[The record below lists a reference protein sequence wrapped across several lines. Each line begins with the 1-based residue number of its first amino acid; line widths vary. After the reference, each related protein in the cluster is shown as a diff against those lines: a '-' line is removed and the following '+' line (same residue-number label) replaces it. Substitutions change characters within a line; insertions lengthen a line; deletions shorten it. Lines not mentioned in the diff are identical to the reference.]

1 MNLVKYVALN
11 SVRFKE
17 RRRFSKVYR
26 YFLENNA
33 ISKEFFSDIDLKF
46 AEAEI
51 KKAKSLDVKIV
62 TMEDKDY
69 PFLLKEIS
77 DPPLVLYVKGD
88 LSSSGKYLISIV
100 GSRKCTKYGQTVAQK
115 FAASFARFGI
125 IVVSGLALGIDSA
138 AHSGAITAGG
148 KTFAVIGSGLDR
160 IYPASNK
167 FLAEKIY
174 SDYGA
179 VISEFPFGTEPKP
192 FNFPFRNRIISGL
205 SYATIV
211 VEAAKKSGSLIT
223 ARLAAEQGRDVF
235 AVPGNITSKMSEGT
249 NMLIKDGAI
258 PITEPNDVLTYVSV
272 FKGLFVEEA
281 KSKKFSADE
290 EKVIS
295 VLDNSMETLM
305 GISEKTG
312 ISEQKL
318 ISLLTYMEVKGLI
331 KRNGGR
337 YFKV

>member
-1 MNLVKYVALN
+1 MALN
-11 SVRFKE
+11 NLRFKE
-17 RRRFSKVYR
+17 RKRFSKVYR
-26 YFLENNA
+26 YFLENNT
-33 ISKEFFSDIDLKF
+33 IPKEFFSDSDLQF
-46 AEAEI
+46 ADTEI
-51 KKAKSLDVKIV
+51 KKAKGLDVKIV
-62 TMEDKDY
+62 TIKDKDY
-69 PFLLKEIS
+69 PSLLKEIS

-115 FAASFARFGI
+115 FASSFARLGI

-138 AHSGAITAGG
+138 AHSGAITVNG

-160 IYPASNK
+160 IYPATNK
-167 FLAEKIY
+167 FLAKKIY
-174 SDYGA
+174 NGHGA

-211 VEAAKKSGSLIT
+211 VEAAKRSGSLIT

-258 PITEPNDVLTYVSV
+258 PLTEPNDVFTYVSV
-272 FKGLFVEEA
+272 FKDFSIEKIQSE
-281 KSKKFSADE
+281 KFSVDE

-295 VLDNSMETLM
+295 VLNNSMETLM

>member
-1 MNLVKYVALN
+1 MELKKYLILN
-11 SVRFKE
+11 KLRLNE
-17 RRRFSKVYR
+17 RKRFSEIYK
-26 YFLENNA
+26 YFLENG
-33 ISKEFFSDIDLKF
+33 DIPESFLYDGDFQF
-46 AEAEI
+46 ATAEI
-51 KKAKSLDVKIV
+51 KKAKKLNVKIV
-62 TMEDKDY
+62 TINDTCY
-69 PFLLKEIS
+69 PFLLKEITN
-77 DPPLVLYVKGD
+77 PPLVLYMKGKVP
-88 LSSSGKYLISIV
+88 SSDRYMISIV

-115 FAASFARFGI
+115 FAVSFAQVGI
-125 IVVSGLALGIDSA
+125 TVVSGLALGIDSA
-138 AHSGAITAGG
+138 AHSGAINAGG
-148 KTFAVIGSGLDR
+148 KTIAVIGSGLDR
-160 IYPASNK
+160 IYPMSNK
-167 FLAEKIY
+167 HLAKKICGG
-174 SDYGA
+174 YGA
-179 VISEFPFGTEPKP
+179 VISEFPFGTEPRP

-249 NMLIKDGAI
+249 NMLIKDGAV
-258 PITEPNDVLTYVSV
+258 PITDPDDVLTYVSA
-272 FKGLFVEEA
+272 FKDLFIEKT
-281 KSKKFSADE
+281 KSEKLSVDE
-290 EKVIS
+290 EKIIS
-295 VLDNSMETLM
+295 TLDNSMETLM

>member
-1 MNLVKYVALN
+1 VILN
-11 SVRFKE
+11 GLRFKE
-17 RRRFSKVYR
+17 RKRFSEIYKH
-26 YFLENNA
+26 FLENGD
-33 ISKEFFSDIDLKF
+33 IPESLLYDSDFQF

-51 KKAKSLDVKIV
+51 KKAGNLNVKIISIN
-62 TMEDKDY
+62 DANY
-69 PFLLKEIS
+69 PFLLKEIV
-77 DPPLVLYVKGD
+77 DPPLILYVKGNF
-88 LSSSGKYLISIV
+88 SSSSKHLISIV

-115 FAASFARFGI
+115 FAASFAQAGI
-125 IVVSGLALGIDSA
+125 TVVSGLALGIDSA
-138 AHSGAITAGG
+138 AHKGAIDAKG
-148 KTFAVIGSGLDR
+148 KTFAVIGSGLNR

-167 FLAEKIY
+167 RLAERIFNG
-174 SDYGA
+174 YGA

-211 VEAAKKSGSLIT
+211 VEAARKSGSLIT

-258 PITEPNDVLTYVSV
+258 PITEPDDVLTYVSA
-272 FKGLFVEEA
+272 FKDLLVRNKED
-281 KSKKFSADE
+281 KDLSPDE
-290 EKVIS
+290 ERVIS
-295 VLDNSMETLM
+295 ALENSTETLM
-305 GISEKTG
+305 GISGKTG

>member
-1 MNLVKYVALN
+1 MGLEEYVTLNNL
-11 SVRFKE
+11 RFKE
-17 RRRFSKVYR
+17 RKRFSKVYR
-26 YFLENNA
+26 YFLENNT
-33 ISKEFFSDIDLKF
+33 IPKEFFSDSDLQF
-46 AEAEI
+46 ADTEI
-51 KKAKSLDVKIV
+51 KKAKGLDVKIV
-62 TMEDKDY
+62 TIKDKDY
-69 PFLLKEIS
+69 PSLLKEIS

-115 FAASFARFGI
+115 FASSFARLGI

-138 AHSGAITAGG
+138 AHSGAITVNG

-160 IYPASNK
+160 IYPATNK

-174 SDYGA
+174 NGHGA

-211 VEAAKKSGSLIT
+211 VEAAKRSGSLIT

-258 PITEPNDVLTYVSV
+258 PLTEPNDVFTYVSV
-272 FKGLFVEEA
+272 FKDFSIEKIQSE
-281 KSKKFSADE
+281 KFSVDE

-295 VLDNSMETLM
+295 VLNNSMETLM

>member
-1 MNLVKYVALN
+1 MILN
-11 SVRFKE
+11 GLRFKE
-17 RRRFSKVYR
+17 RKRFSEIYKH
-26 YFLENNA
+26 FLENGD
-33 ISKEFFSDIDLKF
+33 IPESLLYDSDFQF

-51 KKAKSLDVKIV
+51 KKAGNLNVKIISIN
-62 TMEDKDY
+62 DANY
-69 PFLLKEIS
+69 PFLLKEIV
-77 DPPLVLYVKGD
+77 DPPLILYVKGNF
-88 LSSSGKYLISIV
+88 SSSSKHLISIV

-115 FAASFARFGI
+115 FAASFAQAGI
-125 IVVSGLALGIDSA
+125 TVVSGLALGIDSA
-138 AHSGAITAGG
+138 AHKGAIDAKG
-148 KTFAVIGSGLDR
+148 KTFAVIGSGLNR

-167 FLAEKIY
+167 HLAEKIC
-174 SDYGA
+174 SGYGA
-179 VISEFPFGTEPKP
+179 VISEFPFGTEPRP

-211 VEAAKKSGSLIT
+211 VEAARKSGSLIT

-258 PITEPNDVLTYVSV
+258 PITEPDDVLTYVSA
-272 FKGLFVEEA
+272 FKDLLVRNKED
-281 KSKKFSADE
+281 KDLSPDE
-290 EKVIS
+290 ERVIS
-295 VLDNSMETLM
+295 ALENSTETLM

>member
-1 MNLVKYVALN
+1 MKLEKYLILN
-11 SVRFKE
+11 RLRFNE
-17 RRRFSKVYR
+17 RKRFSEIYKC
-26 YFLENNA
+26 FIENGDVTENLLYD
-33 ISKEFFSDIDLKF
+33 SDFQF

-51 KKAKSLDVKIV
+51 KKAEKLNIKIV
-62 TMEDKDY
+62 PISDSNY
-69 PFLLKEIS
+69 PFLLKEIA
-77 DPPLVLYVKGD
+77 DPPLVLYVKGN
-88 LSSSGKYLISIV
+88 LSSSGKHLISIV

-115 FAASFARFGI
+115 FAESFARLGI

-138 AHSGAITAGG
+138 AHKGAIDANG

-167 FLAEKIY
+167 HLAEKIC
-174 SDYGA
+174 SGYGA
-179 VISEFPFGTEPKP
+179 VISEFPFGTEPRP

-235 AVPGNITSKMSEGT
+235 AVPGNITSRMSEGT

-258 PITEPNDVLTYVSV
+258 PITEPDDLLTYVPV
-272 FKGLFVEEA
+272 FKDLFIEKVEK
-281 KSKKFSADE
+281 KSLSTDE

-337 YFKV
+337 YFKI